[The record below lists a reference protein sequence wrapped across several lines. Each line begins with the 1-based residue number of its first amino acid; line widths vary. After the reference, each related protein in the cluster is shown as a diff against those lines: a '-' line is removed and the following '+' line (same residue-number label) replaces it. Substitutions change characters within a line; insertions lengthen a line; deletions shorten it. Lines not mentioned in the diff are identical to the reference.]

1 MEVVNRR
8 EYDDTLLPQGSDL
21 WLQTRR
27 KYGTASEAS
36 AAMGVSPWIPK
47 TPLQLW
53 ELKNGE
59 LEIKKN
65 FAMTIGNEFEDE
77 ARECFQ
83 NKLQKVFEPC
93 CIVGEIDGMPL
104 MASLD
109 GKETWSNIN
118 GTRAG
123 KPEILEI
130 KVPLNGSE
138 SPLWNT
144 MVEDTAL
151 PHQYE
156 VQMEQ
161 QMMLAEQD
169 KCHFWVYD
177 RHNKEG
183 KHRIHYSIPELREEI
198 LDAWK
203 EYFKGKPEPGP
214 NDILKREDEQWKELA
229 FFWKEARDEKLL
241 QEGRMET
248 MKKELITLCEGH
260 SHQGAGVRV
269 RYNEDKDRWTITK
282 IGARD

>member
-1 MEVVNRR
+1 MEVVNRI

-21 WLQTRR
+21 WLETRR

-36 AAMGVSPWIPK
+36 AAMSVSPWIPK

-77 ARECFQ
+77 AREAFQ
-83 NKLQKVFEPC
+83 NEFGKVFEPC
-93 CIVGEIDGMPL
+93 CIVGEIDGVPL

-109 GKETWSNIN
+109 GKETWSTPEHTGI
-118 GTRAG
+118 
-123 KPEILEI
+123 PEIVEI

-138 SPLWNT
+138 SPLWQTQVNG
-144 MVEDTAL
+144 DSL

-156 VQMEQ
+156 IQMEQ
-161 QMMLAEQD
+161 QMLLSDQD
-169 KCHFWVYD
+169 HCNFWVYD
-177 RHNKEG
+177 RHNKVGYNRVHE
-183 KHRIHYSIPELREEI
+183 SNPELRKEI

-229 FFWKEARDEKLL
+229 YFWKEARDEKLL

-248 MKKELITLCEGH
+248 IKKQLIELCEGQ
-260 SHQGAGVRV
+260 SHQGYGVRV
-269 RYNEDKDRWTITK
+269 RHNEDKDRWTITK

>member
-1 MEVVNRR
+1 MEIANKI

-21 WLQTRR
+21 WLETRR
-27 KYGTASEAS
+27 KYGTASEAA

-59 LEIKKN
+59 LVVKTN
-65 FAMTIGNEFEDE
+65 FAMSIGNEFEDE
-77 ARECFQ
+77 ARESFQ
-83 NKLQKVFEPC
+83 NTMQSVFEPC
-93 CIVGEIDGMPL
+93 CLVATVDGMPL

-109 GKETWSNIN
+109 GKEMWSKS
-118 GTRAG
+118 GRA
-123 KPEILEI
+123 EIVEI

-138 SPLWNT
+138 SPLWKT
-144 MVEDTAL
+144 MVDKTQL

-156 VQMEQ
+156 IQMEQ

-169 KCHFWVYD
+169 FCHFWVYD
-177 RHNKEG
+177 RHNKTG
-183 KHRIHYSIPELREEI
+183 MHRRHYSDRALRKTI

-214 NDILKREDEQWKELA
+214 DDILKREDEQWKELA

-248 MKKELITLCEGH
+248 IKKQLIELCEGQ

-269 RYNEDKDRWTITK
+269 RHNEDKDRWTITK

>member
-1 MEVVNRR
+1 MEIKNII

-21 WLQTRR
+21 WLETRR
-27 KYGTASEAS
+27 KYGTASEAA

-59 LEIKKN
+59 LTIKTN

-77 ARECFQ
+77 ARESFQ
-83 NKLQKVFEPC
+83 NFAQAVFEPC
-93 CIVGEIDGMPL
+93 CLVAEVDGMPL

-109 GKETWSNIN
+109 GKETWSKS
-118 GTRAG
+118 G
-123 KPEILEI
+123 KSEILEI

-138 SPLWNT
+138 SPLWKT
-144 MVEDTAL
+144 MMNGEAL

-156 VQMEQ
+156 IQMEQ

-183 KHRIHYSIPELREEI
+183 AHRIHDSNPELRETI
-198 LDAWK
+198 LAAWK
-203 EYFKGKPEPGP
+203 EYFKGKPEPGI

-229 FFWKEARDEKLL
+229 FWWKEARDEKMLH
-241 QEGRMET
+241 EHRMEGL
-248 MKKELITLCEGH
+248 KAELIQLCEGQ

-269 RYNEDKDRWTITK
+269 RYNTDKDRWTITK
-282 IGARD
+282 IGVRD